1 MKRALSAYVKKRVV
15 IDTRSQ
21 LVYIGVLEDIVNNCI
36 VLSDVDVH
44 DNDSAQTTKEFY
56 VLESKK
62 TGIKSNRHKVYIN
75 MDFVV
80 SFSGLEDIKN
90 F

>member
-1 MKRALSAYVKKRVV
+1 MKQALATYLKKKVV

-21 LVYIGVLEDIVNNCI
+21 WIYIGVLEDIIEHCI
-36 VLSDVDVH
+36 LLSDVDVH
-44 DNDSAQTTKEFY
+44 DNDSAQATKEFY

-62 TGIKSNRHKVYIN
+62 TGIKSNRHKVFIN

>member
-1 MKRALSAYVKKRVV
+1 MKQSLSTYLNKKVV
-15 IDTRSQ
+15 IDTRSSW
-21 LVYIGVLEDIVNNCI
+21 VYIGILEDISNKCI

-44 DNDSAQTTKEFY
+44 DNDSSQATKEFY

-80 SFSGLEDIKN
+80 SFSGLDDIKN

>member
-1 MKRALSAYVKKRVV
+1 MKQALSHYLNRKVV
-15 IDTRSQ
+15 IDTRSSW
-21 LVYIGVLEDIVNNCI
+21 VYIGTLEQVEDDFI

-44 DNDSAQTTKEFY
+44 DNSLVEATKEFY

-62 TGIKSNRHKVYIN
+62 TGIKSNRHRVHIN
-75 MDFVV
+75 LNFVV
-80 SFSGLEDIKN
+80 SFSGLEEIRN

>member
-1 MKRALSAYVKKRVV
+1 MKKILSTYLKKKVV
-15 IDTRSQ
+15 VDTRSSW
-21 LVYIGVLEDIVNNCI
+21 VYIGTLEKIGDRYV

-44 DNDSAQTTKEFY
+44 DNNSVEATKEFY

-62 TGIKSNRHKVYIN
+62 TGIKSNRHKVNIN

-80 SFSGLEDIKN
+80 SISGLDEVKN